1 MSKRLKFGNS
11 KSLLTPDADLRKK
24 IDQGAQADISRC
36 WTCGS
41 CDFECPV
48 NAATGLLRPQKL
60 VRMANFG
67 LIDELI
73 QEPSIWYCQS
83 CRRCRQI
90 CPNTVKPSE
99 LISHIRSMVLE
110 RRLIST
116 DRFRSYRIL
125 FEHFQRVRK
134 HVTAWSFHKELHS
147 ISDRQWCEW
156 LLSPVVKSRGR
167 IHLKSMKRNSL
178 YHSYEHD
185 RLRTMACFTC
195 GECSSACPI
204 ACEQSVFDPRSL
216 FRMFNLGLVDEL
228 LKAPAIWL
236 CLECGRCTDACS
248 QNVDGREIIRQL
260 RLLAVQHG
268 YVSRNFF
275 IRLEKANQLVC
286 TRWLEEVDALFG
298 FNDKPLARKPY
309 GLNNFSVCCRN
320 YELVASA

>member
-1 MSKRLKFGNS
+1 MKRRIHGNP
-11 KSLLTPDADLRKK
+11 KSYLTPDTGLRTE
-24 IDQGAQADISRC
+24 INQRAQAGINHC

-48 NAATGLLRPQKL
+48 NAATGRLRPQKL

-83 CRRCRQI
+83 CRRCQQI

-110 RRLIST
+110 RKLIST
-116 DRFRSYRIL
+116 ERFRSYRNL

-134 HVTAWSFHKELHS
+134 HVTALSFHKELHS
-147 ISDRQWCEW
+147 ISDRQWCDW
-156 LLSPVVKSRGR
+156 LLSPVVKSRGG
-167 IHLKSMKRNSL
+167 IHIKSMRRNLLS
-178 YHSYEHD
+178 HPCENNPSS
-185 RLRTMACFTC
+185 TMACFTC

-204 ACEQSVFDPRSL
+204 SCEQSVFDPRSL

-228 LKAPAIWL
+228 LKDPAIWL

-248 QNVDGREIIRQL
+248 QNVDGCEIIRRR
-260 RLLAVQHG
+260 RLFAVQHG
-268 YVSRNFF
+268 HVTPNFF
-275 IRLEKANQLVC
+275 MRLEKANQLVYA
-286 TRWLEEVDALFG
+286 RWLDEVDAL
-298 FNDKPLARKPY
+298 L
-309 GLNNFSVCCRN
+309 GLNNKPVVGEIYGFDDFSACCCN
-320 YELVASA
+320 YALTELA